1 MTWNFLNERHNKTMT
16 SENYKEQT
24 KKWRIMRNAQ
34 IGLPIFVF
42 AKKNEEKKLFDRK
55 EKNPK
60 RNWKKTSSQN
70 IIW

>member
-1 MTWNFLNERHNKTMT
+1 
-16 SENYKEQT
+16 
-24 KKWRIMRNAQ
+24 MRNAQ

-60 RNWKKTSSQN
+60 RNWKKKSSQK